1 MNLQPLMDTL
11 SQLGQFV
18 QGYYKMISYYIA
30 TVIGFIFGYFVAC
43 LMMMAKGN
51 VSIDEKVHSWKNK

>member
-1 MNLQPLMDTL
+1 MLTI
-11 SQLGQFV
+11 
-18 QGYYKMISYYIA
+18 YISI
-30 TVIGFIFGYFVAC
+30 VVGFIFGYFTAC